1 MLVSPMTQ
9 NTQTRTWMIRFT
21 AAAAMITL
29 IAAPSA
35 AQLGGASALGGL
47 GAVPLSMPEIPA
59 PVSAGADLPG
69 VSANVDG
76 ANAQACIDTDAARNP
91 AESAKAQA
99 EALAAPATS
108 LAAPVTSQ
116 VQGAASPVTS
126 QLPDPSSIDTG
137 FSQCIDSS
145 DPAGSA
151 TGAAAQAQGK
161 ATGIVSQIKGFFGS
175 LRGALP
181 F

>member
-9 NTQTRTWMIRFT
+9 NNAPNARTWMLRFT
-21 AAAAMITL
+21 AAAAMIML
-29 IAAPSA
+29 VAAPA
-35 AQLGGASALGGL
+35 TAQLGGLPALPVGL
-47 GAVPLSMPEIPA
+47 PVGIPA
-59 PVSAGADLPG
+59 TPDLPISADAALPG

-76 ANAQACIDTDAARNP
+76 ANAQACIDTDAARNH

-99 EALAAPATS
+99 EALAAP
-108 LAAPVTSQ
+108 
-116 VQGAASPVTS
+116 VTS
-126 QLPDPSSIDTG
+126 QLPAAPALPVSAPEVDSS
-137 FSQCIDSS
+137 FSHCIDSD
-145 DPAGSA
+145 DPEGSA
-151 TGAAAQAQGK
+151 TGAVDKAQGK